1 MKICYYSTLGR
12 LASIF
17 WYHSNAVLVES
28 RDVRHIWG
36 GTSHDCWWDGHNST
50 VVRVCNTPCSG
61 FQNGNMHDRSMGW
74 ELCYHI
80 WSAAHI
86 LGNMVE
92 HTWRARNSTC
102 KSSSCSAG
110 HYSTSKRH
118 LVCMID
124 AAIALKCL
132 RLRTKQT
139 NTDAMFYPRVNF
151 GLNVRGWQ
159 RKSYCL
165 VLLENCAYFFI
176 YLFFFGNLI
185 FICYLFIYLVFF
197 FCLAF
202 QSKERSFFN
211 STTTIIEL

>member
-1 MKICYYSTLGR
+1 
-12 LASIF
+12 
-17 WYHSNAVLVES
+17 
-28 RDVRHIWG
+28 
-36 GTSHDCWWDGHNST
+36 
-50 VVRVCNTPCSG
+50 
-61 FQNGNMHDRSMGW
+61 
-74 ELCYHI
+74 
-80 WSAAHI
+80 
-86 LGNMVE
+86 
-92 HTWRARNSTC
+92 
-102 KSSSCSAG
+102 
-110 HYSTSKRH
+110 
-118 LVCMID
+118 MID

-176 YLFFFGNLI
+176 YLFFLETLYLFVI
-185 FICYLFIYLVFF
+185 YLFIWFFF